1 MADTRSYAPEVLVD
15 GTWCGNS
22 LRFAT
27 REEARANVS
36 NLMGRWFVPTDSRVV
51 ESGDA
56 VNYRWVDG
64 KGLVAADSDAEPRM
78 PPDRVT
84 L

>member
-1 MADTRSYAPEVLVD
+1 MANSFAPEVLVD
-15 GTWCGNS
+15 GKWSGNS

-27 REEARANVS
+27 REEAEGNVM
-36 NLMGRWFVPTDSRVV
+36 NLMSRWFVPTDSRVV
-51 ESGDA
+51 ESDDA

-64 KGLVAADSDAEPRM
+64 KGLQAVDATTPPRM
-78 PPDRVT
+78 PATRVT